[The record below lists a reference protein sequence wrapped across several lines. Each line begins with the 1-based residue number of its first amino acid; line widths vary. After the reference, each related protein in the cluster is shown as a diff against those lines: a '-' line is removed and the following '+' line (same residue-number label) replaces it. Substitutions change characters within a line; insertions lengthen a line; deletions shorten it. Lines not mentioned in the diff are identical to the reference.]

1 VRILI
6 ADDEDGTRLKLE
18 TVLGKLGYEV
28 VVARDGNEAWEL
40 LQRDDAPALAL
51 LDWLMPG
58 LDGVEVCRRV
68 RRSGK
73 LPYVYIVM
81 LTVKG
86 QKQDLVA
93 GMDAG
98 ADDYLSKPFDVEELR
113 VRLHAGERI
122 LALQEEL
129 RLQATHDDLTG
140 VLNRGTVLEILRR
153 ELALVARK
161 SVPVAIILADL
172 DDFKQV
178 NDRHGHAIGDTV
190 LREAARRLATP
201 MRPYDAIGRYG
212 GEEFLIVLP
221 GCGID
226 SALLVAERVRC
237 SVGGRPITTPAGD
250 VAMTVSLGVSAV
262 EKAPPRL
269 ADELIQAAD
278 DALYRAKRAG
288 RDRVEQSSDL
298 DDRA

>member
-1 VRILI
+1 VKILI

-18 TVLGKLGYEV
+18 TLLAKLGYDV
-28 VVARDGNEAWEL
+28 LVARDGAEAWEL
-40 LQRDDAPALAL
+40 LQREDAPSLAL

-58 LDGVEVCRRV
+58 MDGVEVCRRV
-68 RRSGK
+68 RQSSK
-73 LPYVYIVM
+73 VPYVYIVM

-93 GMDAG
+93 GMEAG
-98 ADDYLSKPFDVEELR
+98 ADDYLSKPFDVDELR
-113 VRLHAGERI
+113 VRLSAGERI
-122 LALQEEL
+122 LSLQEDL

-140 VLNRGTVLEILRR
+140 VLNRGTVLDILHR

-178 NDRHGHAIGDTV
+178 NDKHGHAIGDTV

-221 GCGID
+221 GCGIE
-226 SALLVAERVRC
+226 SALVVAERIRC
-237 SVGGRPITTPAGD
+237 SVGKKPITTSAGD
-250 VAMTVSLGVSAV
+250 VPMTVSLGVAAV
-262 EKAPPRL
+262 ESAPPRG
-269 ADELIQAAD
+269 ADELIQSAD
-278 DALYRAKRAG
+278 DALYRAKRGG
-288 RDRVEQSSDL
+288 RNRVEQSSNPD
-298 DDRA
+298 APS

>member
-18 TVLGKLGYEV
+18 TLLEKLGYEV
-28 VVARDGNEAWEL
+28 VVARDGTEAWEL

-68 RRSGK
+68 RRSDR
-73 LPYVYIVM
+73 LSYVYIVM

-93 GMDAG
+93 GMEAG
-98 ADDYLSKPFDVEELR
+98 ADDYLAKPFDVEELR

-129 RLQATHDDLTG
+129 RAQATHDDLTG
-140 VLNRGTVLEILRR
+140 VLNRGTVLEILQR
-153 ELALVARK
+153 ELALVVRK
-161 SVPVAIILADL
+161 SVPVAVILADL
-172 DDFKQV
+172 DDFKHV
-178 NDRHGHAIGDTV
+178 NDKHGHAIGDTV

-221 GCGID
+221 GCGMS

-262 EKAPPRL
+262 EKAPTRL

-288 RDRVEQSSDL
+288 RNRVEHASGPDN
-298 DDRA
+298 RC

>member
-153 ELALVARK
+153 ELALVTRK

-221 GCGID
+221 GCGMD

-288 RDRVEQSSDL
+288 RDRVEHS

>member
-1 VRILI
+1 MRILI

-28 VVARDGNEAWEL
+28 VVAHDGNEAWEL
-40 LQRDDAPALAL
+40 LQQDDAPALAL

-68 RRSGK
+68 RHSGK

-153 ELALVARK
+153 ELALVTRK

-178 NDRHGHAIGDTV
+178 NDRHGHAIGDSV

-221 GCGID
+221 GCGMD

-237 SVGGRPITTPAGD
+237 SVGGTPITTAAGD

-288 RDRVEQSSDL
+288 RDRVEHASDP
-298 DDRA
+298 DERA

>member
-58 LDGVEVCRRV
+58 LDGVEVCRKV

-153 ELALVARK
+153 ELALVTRK

-221 GCGID
+221 GCGMD

-288 RDRVEQSSDL
+288 RDRVEHS

>member
-1 VRILI
+1 VKILI

-18 TVLGKLGYEV
+18 TLLAKLGYDV
-28 VVARDGNEAWEL
+28 VVARDGAEAWEL
-40 LQRDDAPALAL
+40 LQREDAPSLAL
-51 LDWLMPG
+51 IDWLMPG
-58 LDGVEVCRRV
+58 MDGVEVCRRV
-68 RRSGK
+68 RQSNK
-73 LPYVYIVM
+73 VPYVYIVM

-93 GMDAG
+93 GMEAG
-98 ADDYLSKPFDVEELR
+98 ADDYLSKPFDVDELR
-113 VRLHAGERI
+113 VRLSAGERI
-122 LALQEEL
+122 LSLQEDL

-140 VLNRGTVLEILRR
+140 VMNRGTVLDILHR

-178 NDRHGHAIGDTV
+178 NDKHGHAIGDTV

-221 GCGID
+221 GCGVE
-226 SALLVAERVRC
+226 SALVVAERIRC
-237 SVGGRPITTPAGD
+237 SVGNKAITTSAGD
-250 VAMTVSLGVSAV
+250 VPMTVSLGVAAV
-262 EKAPPRL
+262 ESAPPRA
-269 ADELIQAAD
+269 ADELIQSAD
-278 DALYRAKRAG
+278 DALYRAKRGG
-288 RDRVEQSSDL
+288 RNRVERSSNPDVPS
-298 DDRA
+298 

>member
-1 VRILI
+1 MRILI

-18 TVLGKLGYEV
+18 TVLEKLGYEV

-190 LREAARRLATP
+190 LREAARRLSTP

-221 GCGID
+221 GCGVD

-237 SVGGRPITTPAGD
+237 SVGGRPITTSAGD

-288 RDRVEQSSDL
+288 RDRVEHASNP

>member
-18 TVLGKLGYEV
+18 TLLEKLGYEV
-28 VVARDGNEAWEL
+28 VVARDGTEAWEL

-68 RRSGK
+68 RRSGR
-73 LPYVYIVM
+73 LTYVYIVM

-93 GMDAG
+93 GMEAG

-129 RLQATHDDLTG
+129 RAQATHDDLTG
-140 VLNRGTVLEILRR
+140 VLNRGTVLEILQR

-178 NDRHGHAIGDTV
+178 NDKHGHAIGDTV

-221 GCGID
+221 GCGLN
-226 SALLVAERVRC
+226 SALLVAERVRG
-237 SVGGRPITTPAGD
+237 SVGGRPITTPAGN

-278 DALYRAKRAG
+278 EALYRAKRAG
-288 RDRVEQSSDL
+288 RNRVEHASSP
-298 DDRA
+298 DDRP

>member
-1 VRILI
+1 VKILI

-18 TVLGKLGYEV
+18 TLLSKLGYEV

-40 LQRDDAPALAL
+40 LQRDDAPSLAL
-51 LDWLMPG
+51 IDWLMPG
-58 LDGVEVCRRV
+58 MDGVEVCRRV
-68 RRSGK
+68 RQSAK
-73 LPYVYIVM
+73 VPYCYIVM

-93 GMDAG
+93 GMEAG
-98 ADDYLSKPFDVEELR
+98 ADDYLSKPFDVDELR
-113 VRLHAGERI
+113 VRLSAGERI
-122 LALQEEL
+122 LSLQEDL

-140 VLNRGTVLEILRR
+140 VLNRGTVLEVLNR

-178 NDRHGHAIGDTV
+178 NDKHGHAIGDTV

-221 GCGID
+221 GCGVE
-226 SALLVAERVRC
+226 SALLVAERIRC
-237 SVGGRPITTPAGD
+237 SVANQAITTSAGA
-250 VAMTVSLGVSAV
+250 VPMTVSLGVAAV
-262 EKAPPRL
+262 DNAAPQGQD
-269 ADELIQAAD
+269 ALIQSAD

-288 RDRVEQSSDL
+288 RNRVERSSS
-298 DDRA
+298 AGSAG

>member
-18 TVLGKLGYEV
+18 TLLEKLGYEV
-28 VVARDGNEAWEL
+28 VVARDGTEAWEL

-68 RRSGK
+68 RRSGR
-73 LPYVYIVM
+73 LTYVYIVM

-93 GMDAG
+93 GMEAG
-98 ADDYLSKPFDVEELR
+98 ADDYLAKPFDVEELR

-129 RLQATHDDLTG
+129 RAQATHDDLTG
-140 VLNRGTVLEILRR
+140 VLNRGTVLEILER
-153 ELALVARK
+153 ELALVVRK
-161 SVPVAIILADL
+161 SVPVAVILADL

-178 NDRHGHAIGDTV
+178 NDKHGHAIGDTV

-221 GCGID
+221 GCGMS

-237 SVGGRPITTPAGD
+237 SVGGTPITTPAGD

-288 RDRVEQSSDL
+288 RNRVEHASP
-298 DDRA
+298 DDRR